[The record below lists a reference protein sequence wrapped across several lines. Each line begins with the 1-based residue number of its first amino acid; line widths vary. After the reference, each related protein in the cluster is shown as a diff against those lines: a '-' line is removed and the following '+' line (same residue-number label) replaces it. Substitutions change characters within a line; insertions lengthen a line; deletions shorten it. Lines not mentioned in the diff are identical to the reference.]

1 MLGDALA
8 VIRYH
13 IVCVAMAAAVVFGWL
28 FTGDYLWDLAVVV
41 GADWFVINLVN
52 RVTDLDED
60 LANDIRGTRRV
71 ARRPGAVVAIC
82 VAVVIASFAWTI
94 QRWPELTGYRVAVQA
109 IGVAYNFRV
118 IWTPRGWTRL
128 KELYLFKNTG
138 SSAIFV
144 LTCFAYPL
152 AVAGGVPSWPAVLVL
167 AGFFVLFELTYE
179 ILYDLRDLEGD
190 RAAGI
195 PTFPVVHGP
204 ERAVQIID
212 GLLAASAAVLIGGFF
227 ASAIGA
233 RELLM
238 IAAPGIQLGFYRW
251 RMRGGLTSADCVWL
265 THLGTGLLL
274 FYLLGNRVW
283 LELGLPAN
291 LTL

>member
-13 IVCVAMAAAVVFGWL
+13 IVAIAMVAAVVFGWL
-28 FTGDYLWDLAVVV
+28 LSGEYHWDLALVV
-41 GADWFVINLVN
+41 GADWFVINLAN
-52 RVTDLDED
+52 RVTDIDED
-60 LANDIRGTRRV
+60 LANDIRGTRRIASHRGFTIGV
-71 ARRPGAVVAIC
+71 CAAVV
-82 VAVVIASFAWTI
+82 VGSFAWSW
-94 QRWPELTGYRVAVQA
+94 QRWPELTGYRIAVQA
-109 IGVAYNFRV
+109 LGLIYNFRL
-118 IWTPRGWTRL
+118 IPWPGGWTRL

-144 LTCFAYPL
+144 LTCFAYP
-152 AVAGGVPSWPAVLVL
+152 VVVGGGVASWPTLLTL

-190 RAAGI
+190 RAGGI

-212 GLLAASAAVLIGGFF
+212 GLLIAASVVLIAGFAT
-227 ASAIGA
+227 ASIGA

-238 IAAPGIQLGFYRW
+238 LAAPGIQLGFYRW
-251 RMRGGLTSADCVWL
+251 RIKRGLSASDCIWL